1 MTAAPAGVM
10 GDWDISYWRIN
21 AAGEQTLGDTFDYIP
36 PDQPEH
42 SFFDLA
48 NDVVIDGDV
57 AWIVGMSKGK
67 HDGGDKPAYLRG
79 VLVPMNLHTAA
90 LVGPVGVAPADNG
103 WPQSAFFGAA
113 LHPQGV
119 VTTGYRCDET
129 CSTYEILTSRYG
141 VDGKRVWFEN
151 DATTVGLAYGSDVV
165 LDSQGRA
172 LVAGAVTQNGKL
184 RGYVF
189 GRKVDVL
196 GPVVFDHW
204 YPGVGPSEALGVVR
218 DAYDRIFP
226 AGYITVSGETQARIT
241 LIHG

>member
-1 MTAAPAGVM
+1 M
-10 GDWDISYWRIN
+10 GDWDIAYWRID
-21 AAGEQTLGDTFDYIP
+21 AAGVQTLGDTFDYVP
-36 PDQPEH
+36 PVDMQLPH
-42 SFFDLA
+42 SFLDLA
-48 NDVVIDGDV
+48 SDVVINGDV
-57 AWIVGMSKGK
+57 AWIVGTSRGR
-67 HDGGDKPAYLRG
+67 HDAKLNDATPYLRG
-79 VLVPMNLHTAA
+79 ILVPMNVHTAA
-90 LVGPVGVAPADNG
+90 LVGPVSVAPKDNG
-103 WPQSAFFGAA
+103 WPHSAFFGAA
-113 LHPQGV
+113 LHPEGI
-119 VTTGYRCDET
+119 VTTGYRCDKT
-129 CSTYEILTSRYG
+129 CSTYEILTSRYN

-151 DATTVGLAYGSDVV
+151 DETTAGLAYGSDVV
-165 LDSQGRA
+165 LDSQGRV

-226 AGYITVSGETQARIT
+226 AGYITVSGETQARLT